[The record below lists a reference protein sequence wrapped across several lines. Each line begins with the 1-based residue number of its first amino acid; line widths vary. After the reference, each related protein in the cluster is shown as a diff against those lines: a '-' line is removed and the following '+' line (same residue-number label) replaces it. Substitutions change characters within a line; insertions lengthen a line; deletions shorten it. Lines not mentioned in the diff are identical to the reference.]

1 MSSALTR
8 REFSPVSSG
17 PLSGSPCGPRS
28 TVTRVTKARRVLF
41 ALCAGAT
48 ALLGCPLYSD
58 DCDGRNDCASGFYCD
73 QYSQRCAPVLESL
86 SCVRPGQCEV
96 GETCTPDFVCRP
108 GSCDF
113 HGCVNGYQCAVV
125 DSAHTCVPGDDP
137 GPVDASVPPAPA
149 DAGADAAAADAGLAT
164 DLADAGDAG
173 SDASL

>member
-1 MSSALTR
+1 MLPALTR

-17 PLSGSPCGPRS
+17 PVPGSPRS
-28 TVTRVTKARRVLF
+28 NVTRLTKARRLLF
-41 ALCAGAT
+41 ALCSGAT

-73 QYSQRCAPVLESL
+73 QYSRRCEPVLESL
-86 SCVRPGQCEV
+86 SCVRPGQCEA
-96 GETCTPDFVCRP
+96 GETCTTDFVCRP

-113 HGCVNGYQCAVV
+113 HGCVDGYRCDVV
-125 DSAHTCVPGDDP
+125 DSAHTCVPLDDP
-137 GPVDASVPPAPA
+137 GPEDASAPLTPA
-149 DAGADAAAADAGLAT
+149 DAGAVAAPSDAGLTT